1 MDGQRARLVTR
12 QLDQVPAIS
21 RSGGP
26 AVRDEPTGW
35 RRRPTPLFDHL
46 TTPWAAALGL
56 GWPLAIIAMIA
67 LEPAPADPG
76 APVPIVVEVGG
87 LALYAALLITAVA
100 AGMRHRAAAG
110 AATVAGLIAVT
121 FTVACPVSGHHAY
134 APWWV
139 AQLAVAVGMLAVS
152 LAALGRRATA

>member
-1 MDGQRARLVTR
+1 MDGQRARLVAR
-12 QLDQVPAIS
+12 QLDRVPAIT
-21 RSGGP
+21 RSDSS
-26 AVRDEPTGW
+26 ALRDEPAGH
-35 RRRPTPLFDHL
+35 RRRSIPAFARL

-56 GWPLAIIAMIA
+56 GWPLAIITMIA

-87 LALYAALLITAVA
+87 LALYAALLMTAVA

-121 FTVACPVSGHHAY
+121 FTVACPVSGHHTY
-134 APWWV
+134 APWWF
-139 AQLAVAVGMLAVS
+139 AQLAVAAGMLAVS
-152 LAALGRRATA
+152 LAALARRAAT